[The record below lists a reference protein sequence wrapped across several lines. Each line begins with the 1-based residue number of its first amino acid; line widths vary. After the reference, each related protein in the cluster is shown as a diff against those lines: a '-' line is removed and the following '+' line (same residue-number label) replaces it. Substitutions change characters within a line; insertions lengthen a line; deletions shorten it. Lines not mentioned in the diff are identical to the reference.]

1 MKTLN
6 YVKILLLCVLR
17 LGWRLVGMMYI
28 IPCRIATTN
37 CVGGRGYKNIRRKT
51 KMELKCYAVIS

>member
-37 CVGGRGYKNIRRKT
+37 CVGRRG
-51 KMELKCYAVIS
+51 